1 MPFSS
6 RSPEPALILLPAN
19 PEQAVETG
27 FAREAHG
34 HDGLRAS
41 DGKVR
46 RRKRQ
51 GGGGGAEGDGGVLG
65 RAHARKGEGGVHRLV
80 GVEGKEKGG

>member
-6 RSPEPALILLPAN
+6 RSPDPALILLPAN

-41 DGKVR
+41 DGKAR
-46 RRKRQ
+46 RRKRR
-51 GGGGGAEGDGGVLG
+51 GGGGVAVGGGAPRGKKAEEEVGRSGGG
-65 RAHARKGEGGVHRLV
+65 
-80 GVEGKEKGG
+80 